1 VKDLL
6 RSFMPDHHTLR
17 QHRALAFL
25 GTLLHDPQIFH
36 LTRHSAAG
44 GMAAG
49 LFCAFFPIPGHMIF
63 AAIAAIGF
71 RVNLP
76 VAVAA
81 VWVTNPITIPPIF
94 YLAYRLGSAF
104 LDNPVERVHF
114 EFTLK
119 WLTTTFV
126 HIWPALATGSLIL
139 AITSASLGYA
149 GVRLLWR
156 LAVVM
161 KVRERRRR
169 ISSRGQESR
178 GQN

>member
-1 VKDLL
+1 MKKLL

-25 GTLLHDPQIFH
+25 GTLLHDPRIFH

-94 YLAYRLGSAF
+94 YLAYRIGSAF
-104 LDNPVERVHF
+104 LDNPVEPVHF
-114 EFTLK
+114 ELTRD

-126 HIWPALATGSLIL
+126 HIWPPLVTGSLIL
-139 AITSASLGYA
+139 AITSASLGYVV
-149 GVRLLWR
+149 VRLLWW
-156 LAVVM
+156 LAVVV
-161 KVRERRRR
+161 KVRQRRQRNNVRER
-169 ISSRGQESR
+169 
-178 GQN
+178 N

>member
-1 VKDLL
+1 M
-6 RSFMPDHHTLR
+6 MPDHHGVR
-17 QHRALAFL
+17 QHRTLAFL

-49 LFCAFFPIPGHMIF
+49 LFCAFFPIPGHMLF

-76 VAVAA
+76 IAVAA
-81 VWVTNPITIPPIF
+81 VWITNPITIPPIF
-94 YLAYRLGSAF
+94 YLAYRLGAAF
-104 LDNPVERVHF
+104 LDHPVEQVSF

-119 WLTTTFV
+119 WLNTTFV
-126 HIWPALATGSLIL
+126 HIWPPLVVGSLIL
-139 AITSASLGYA
+139 ATTSAAIGYA

-161 KVRERRRR
+161 KVRARQRRQGDR
-169 ISSRGQESR
+169 
-178 GQN
+178 

>member
-1 VKDLL
+1 MKKLL
-6 RSFMPDHHTLR
+6 RSFMPDHHSLR
-17 QHRALAFL
+17 QYRALAFL
-25 GTLLHDPQIFH
+25 GNLLHDPQIFH

-104 LDNPVERVHF
+104 LDNPVEPVKF
-114 EFTLK
+114 EFTLD
-119 WLTTTFV
+119 WLGTTFV
-126 HIWPALATGSLIL
+126 HIWPPLVTGSLIL
-139 AITSASLGYA
+139 AITSAALGYFS
-149 GVRLLWR
+149 VRLLWR

-161 KVRERRRR
+161 KVLERRRR
-169 ISSRGQESR
+169 RIK
-178 GQN
+178 

>member
-1 VKDLL
+1 MKNLL
-6 RSFMPDHHTLR
+6 RSFMPDHHSVR
-17 QHRALAFL
+17 RHRALAFL

-49 LFCAFFPIPGHMIF
+49 LFCAFFPVPGHMIF

-81 VWVTNPITIPPIF
+81 VWITNPITIPPIF

-104 LDNPVERVHF
+104 LGNPMEPVHF

-119 WLTTTFV
+119 WINTTFV
-126 HIWPALATGSLIL
+126 HIWPALVTGSLIL
-139 AITSASLGYA
+139 ATTSALLGYA

-169 ISSRGQESR
+169 REG
-178 GQN
+178 

>member
-1 VKDLL
+1 MKNLL
-6 RSFMPDHHTLR
+6 RSFMPDHQTVRH
-17 QHRALAFL
+17 HRALAFL

-81 VWVTNPITIPPIF
+81 VWVTNPLTIPPIF

-104 LDNPVERVHF
+104 LDHPVERVNF
-114 EFTLK
+114 EFTIN

-126 HIWPALATGSLIL
+126 HIWPPLVTGSLIL
-139 AITSASLGYA
+139 AITSAALGYA
-149 GVRLLWR
+149 AVRVLWR

-169 ISSRGQESR
+169 RKE
-178 GQN
+178 